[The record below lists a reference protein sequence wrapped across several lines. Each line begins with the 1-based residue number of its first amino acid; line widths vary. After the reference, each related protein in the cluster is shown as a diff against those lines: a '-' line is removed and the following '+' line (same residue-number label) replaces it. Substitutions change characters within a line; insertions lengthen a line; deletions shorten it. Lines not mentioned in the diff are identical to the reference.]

1 MTNSKMFP
9 TFQTHLTYI
18 CKMNYSELFFEKHK
32 GDDMDFFVELI
43 YRFQQ
48 QGVQFELEESGGA
61 IRLLIKK

>member
-1 MTNSKMFP
+1 MS
-9 TFQTHLTYI
+9 
-18 CKMNYSELFFEKHK
+18 YSELFFEKHK